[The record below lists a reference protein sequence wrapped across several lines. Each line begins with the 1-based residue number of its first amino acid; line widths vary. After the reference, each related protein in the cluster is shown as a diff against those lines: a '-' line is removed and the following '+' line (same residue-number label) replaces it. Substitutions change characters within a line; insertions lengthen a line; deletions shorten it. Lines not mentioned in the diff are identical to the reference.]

1 MSPSKVQIDAKNDL
15 GNTPLH
21 RAVYNGHLEI
31 CDLPIQ
37 VNSYVNTIDWDGRT
51 ALHLAVMSKRP
62 NICELLIKH
71 GANVN
76 TKDNRGQ
83 ALLIYAKRNSMICE
97 LLIKHGA
104 SNIQFL
110 IVEKS

>member
-1 MSPSKVQIDAKNDL
+1 MYIDAKNDL
-15 GNTPLH
+15 EIHHCEAAKYGYLEICDLLIKHDEASRATNVDWLIDTRNNEGEKPLH

-71 GANVN
+71 GA
-76 TKDNRGQ
+76 
-83 ALLIYAKRNSMICE
+83 
-97 LLIKHGA
+97 
-104 SNIQFL
+104 SNI
-110 IVEKS
+110 